1 MITEEDM
8 SHEDMEKRV
17 ETHWCGECG
26 AGLNVAWGGAFGLDS
41 WILRCSANVDHKT
54 ITDYKKPTAQEEQ
67 VESEIRRIRGM
78 DTKALM
84 KMNQTEMLARI
95 AQAKFPKDLT
105 APERQ
110 LMAQVSIS
118 YGLDPLMNELMI
130 YQGNPYPT
138 INARYRKAQ
147 ETDKFDGIDTRP
159 ATKEERTQRNAKEGD
174 YLYRCEVWVKGAS
187 HPFVGWGRV
196 RAAETKGS
204 EHLPIVKDP
213 DRQAEKRAEA
223 MGLRKGF
230 SMPVPFKSWEEFEEE
245 KAEQAIKDE
254 VIDVDPLTGEV
265 IEPKGEKPKA
275 QRKAP
280 PKKAAP
286 PKTQPKQP
294 AAPEPEAKAEES
306 QEAPTLEEK
315 EAEAEAKEEPPPDD
329 SKPPQTAADL
339 FERLA
344 QVKGW
349 KGTQYCQ
356 TWITNTFP
364 EITPERIENDP
375 AGVWEQIQPLL

>member
-1 MITEEDM
+1 
-8 SHEDMEKRV
+8 
-17 ETHWCGECG
+17 
-26 AGLNVAWGGAFGLDS
+26 
-41 WILRCSANVDHKT
+41 
-54 ITDYKKPTAQEEQ
+54 
-67 VESEIRRIRGM
+67 
-78 DTKALM
+78 
-84 KMNQTEMLARI
+84 
-95 AQAKFPKDLT
+95 DLT

-110 LMAQVSIS
+110 LMAEISIS

-147 ETDKFDGIDTRP
+147 ETGKFDGIDTRP
-159 ATKEERTQRNAKEGD
+159 ASKEERTQRNAKEGD

-245 KAEQAIKDE
+245 KAERVIKDE

-275 QRKAP
+275 EKKAP

-286 PKTQPKQP
+286 PKAEVKQP
-294 AAPEPEAKAEES
+294 EAKAPAEVKEPEAK
-306 QEAPTLEEK
+306 
-315 EAEAEAKEEPPPDD
+315 AEAEAKEEPPPDD

-344 QVKGW
+344 QAKG
-349 KGTQYCQ
+349 
-356 TWITNTFP
+356 
-364 EITPERIENDP
+364 
-375 AGVWEQIQPLL
+375 